1 MMERKSDNEAVSL
14 GDILL
19 IVLRNWYWYVIS
31 IALSLGVAF
40 YKVKSSQVIYER
52 HATVLIKSQGA
63 YSQMQDEA
71 AVFRELDMPSDG
83 GYLVDN
89 ELLVF
94 KARRLMEEVV
104 RRLELDVDYVT
115 PGRFREWTDY
125 SCTPVHLR
133 FPDAG
138 DDQAF
143 SLTVTPKPDHSFML
157 HDFHY
162 QGESY
167 TSNVLACV
175 GDTVTTPVGR
185 VIVLANMKR
194 GATPMI
200 GEDIVVRHSNPVWVA
215 SSLSGRLQTSL
226 ASKTG
231 TIIKLSMTDQSP
243 QRAEDVLNTL
253 VTVYDEDAINDKNR
267 VAVNTE
273 KFINEQLEIL
283 EQELDGIDMVLA
295 NYKSTN
301 RLTDLH
307 SDASAY
313 RTTANSV
320 EQHLSELQNQ
330 RSVAQFILNYIQE
343 RDSSESR
350 FEVIPNN
357 AGIGNQQVESLISE
371 YNTQTL
377 LREKLKTDA
386 GERNP
391 QVEDLTNSVDQMR
404 NRIVVSIRNL
414 IESLDIEI
422 NGVRKRVGESNV
434 RLRQMPSQQM
444 TVTGVERQQS
454 TKEELY
460 MYLLSKRQENA
471 LSKCITQSNAR
482 ILDPAMGSG
491 APVSPNRKFI
501 MMAGAFAGL
510 LIPTVLL
517 FLLMVGDTK
526 VRSKRDLAKL
536 ASIPL
541 VGEIPQKKG
550 TRWSVRKAKQHGHR
564 RRRHSDKT
572 NVGQRIVFSA
582 KSRDTVSESIRI
594 LRTNL
599 SYLGGS
605 QGKRQVIMLT
615 SFMPGAGKTFV
626 GINLGM
632 SFAVSGS
639 KVLMLDLDIRR
650 GSLSAEHNKGR
661 AGITDYLGGFERN
674 LDNIIL
680 RSVYHENMDMIPMG
694 HRAPNPAELLMDPV
708 LDSLMDELRGMY
720 DYIIVDCVPAN
731 IVADA
736 MICNRFADIT
746 LFVIRSGNLDKR
758 LLPEVE
764 NMFISGKLANMA
776 VVLNG
781 ISDSHVYGSGY
792 GYGYGYGYYGYSN
805 YYSEEEK

>member
-1 MMERKSDNEAVSL
+1 MMERKNNEEAMSL

-31 IALSLGVAF
+31 IALCLGIA
-40 YKVKSSQVIYER
+40 YYYVKKSPVIYER

-104 RRLELDVDYVT
+104 RRLDLDVDYVT
-115 PGRFREWTDY
+115 LGRFREWTDY

-143 SLTVTPKPDHSFML
+143 SLTVSPQPDHSFLL
-157 HDFHY
+157 HDFCSA
-162 QGESY
+162 GESF
-167 TSNVLACV
+167 TSNVSANV
-175 GDTVTTPVGR
+175 GDTVATPIGR
-185 VIVLANMKR
+185 VIVLANMKS

-226 ASKTG
+226 ASKTS
-231 TIIKLSMTDQSP
+231 TIIKLSMTDTSP

-267 VAVNTE
+267 VTVNTE
-273 KFINEQLEIL
+273 KFITEQLEIL

-301 RLTDLH
+301 RLTDLRT
-307 SDASAY
+307 DASAY
-313 RTTANSV
+313 RTTVNSV
-320 EQHLSELQNQ
+320 EQHLSDLQNQ
-330 RSVAQFILNYIQE
+330 RSVAQFILGYIQDRE
-343 RDSSESR
+343 GSESR
-350 FEVIPNN
+350 FDVIPNN

-404 NRIVVSIRNL
+404 SRIVVSIRNL

-422 NGVRKRVGESNV
+422 SGVSKRAGESNV

-471 LSKCITQSNAR
+471 LSRCITQSNAR

-501 MMAGAFAGL
+501 MMSGAFAGI

-526 VRSKRDLAKL
+526 VRSKRDLVKL

-550 TRWSVRKAKQHGHR
+550 TRWTARKAKLHGHR
-564 RRRHSDKT
+564 RHHFDTT

-615 SFMPGAGKTFV
+615 SFLPGAGKTFV

-632 SFAVSGS
+632 SLAVSGS

-650 GSLSAEHNKGR
+650 GSLSAERNKGR
-661 AGITDYLGGFERN
+661 AGITDYLSGIERN
-674 LDNIIL
+674 LDNIII

-694 HRAPNPAELLMDPV
+694 HKAPNPAELLMEPD
-708 LDSLMDELRGMY
+708 LDALMEKLRGMY
-720 DYIIVDCVPAN
+720 DYIVVDCVPAN
-731 IVADA
+731 VVADA

-764 NMFISGKLANMA
+764 NMYVSGKLANMA
-776 VVLNG
+776 IVLNG

-805 YYSEEEK
+805 YYSEDEK